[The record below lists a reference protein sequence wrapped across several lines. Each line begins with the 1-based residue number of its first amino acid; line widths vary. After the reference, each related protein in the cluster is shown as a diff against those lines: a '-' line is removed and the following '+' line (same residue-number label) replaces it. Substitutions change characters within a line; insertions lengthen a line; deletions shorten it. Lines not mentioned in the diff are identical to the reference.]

1 MNRWKYLTIGLILA
15 SLAALVLI
23 VIFQV
28 SPWQWIRQ
36 AVPAWQ
42 GRPAVHND
50 LGFSRPVTMLGALL
64 TLYLSGIVLV
74 FLFPA
79 HINRVSRTFSGSL
92 ASWLRLAA
100 LGLLASLLVM
110 AAGVGSAF
118 NIITFPVT
126 FFLGGMLFLSVLVG
140 TVGLAYA
147 VGRGLLVKSGWQ
159 LSPLVAL
166 LLGDVLVFAATNLPW
181 VGAATTVLITTL
193 GLGAAIASRFGSGR
207 SWSLNS
213 LIEDGK
219 E

>member
-1 MNRWKYLTIGLILA
+1 MNRWKMLTLGLILA

-23 VIFQV
+23 VVFKV
-28 SPWQWIRQ
+28 SPWQWIRE
-36 AVPAWQ
+36 AMPDWQ
-42 GRPAVHND
+42 GRTPAHGD
-50 LGFSRPVTMLGALL
+50 LGISRPVTMLGALL
-64 TLYLSGIVLV
+64 TLYLSGIVLL
-74 FLFPA
+74 FLFPG
-79 HINRVSRTFSGSL
+79 HMNRVSRTFAAAPVGL
-92 ASWLRLAA
+92 LRLAA

-110 AAGVGSAF
+110 VAGIGSAF
-118 NIITFPVT
+118 NVITFPVT

-147 VGRGLLVKSGWQ
+147 IGRALLVKSGWQ
-159 LSPLVAL
+159 RSPLVAL
-166 LLGDVLVFAATNLPW
+166 LLGDLLVFAATNLPW
-181 VGAATTVLITTL
+181 VGAAATILITTL